1 MSGFLLW
8 AALTVLL
15 TGGFVVFFLCAV
27 PVVITGAVLLGF
39 RRRMRSMPGST
50 AGGKPWLS
58 RLILG
63 GPAKSGDD
71 RVVMTSPDMIYMLGV
86 YDVRQEPVVIHCAI
100 PACDTYWCISLYRR
114 NTDNFYVRN
123 DRASRDR
130 EFDLVLTGP
139 QRSYHKVGNEEVVR
153 APRSR
158 GIVLIRAIIRDR
170 GDEKEIA
177 RVQATLQQTTITPLS
192 QWKVLSRGQAGGD

>member
-1 MSGFLLW
+1 
-8 AALTVLL
+8 
-15 TGGFVVFFLCAV
+15 V
-27 PVVITGAVLLGF
+27 PIVITGAVLLGF
-39 RRRMRSMPGST
+39 RRRM
-50 AGGKPWLS
+50 GGRLEGKRWFNH
-58 RLILG
+58 LILG

-86 YDVRQEPVVIHCAI
+86 YDVRQEPVVIHCAV

-123 DRASRDR
+123 DRSSEER

-139 QRSYHKVGNEEVVR
+139 EGSYHQVGNDEVVR

-158 GIVLIRAIIRDR
+158 GIVVIRAVIRDR
-170 GDEKEIA
+170 ADEEEIA
-177 RVQATLQQTTITPLS
+177 RVQATLKQTTMTPLS
-192 QWKVLSRGQAGGD
+192 QRNVLSRRQAEKA

>member
-8 AALTVLL
+8 AALTLLL
-15 TGGFVVFFLCAV
+15 TGGFVAFFLCAV
-27 PVVITGAVLLGF
+27 PIVITGAVLLGF
-39 RRRMRSMPGST
+39 RRRMGDRPEGRR
-50 AGGKPWLS
+50 WFNH
-58 RLILG
+58 LILG
-63 GPAKSGDD
+63 GPAKSGED

-86 YDVRQEPVVIHCAI
+86 YDVRQEPVVIHCAV

-123 DRASRDR
+123 DRASEQR

-139 QRSYHKVGNEEVVR
+139 QGSYHQVGNEEVVR

-158 GIVLIRAIIRDR
+158 GIVVIRAVIRDR
-170 GDEKEIA
+170 ADEEEIA
-177 RVQATLQQTTITPLS
+177 RVQATLKQTTMTPLS
-192 QWKVLSRGQAGGD
+192 QRNLLSRRQAERA

>member
-8 AALTVLL
+8 AALTLLL
-15 TGGFVVFFLCAV
+15 TGGLVTFFLCAV
-27 PVVITGAVLLGF
+27 PIVITGAVLLGF
-39 RRRMRSMPGST
+39 RRKMGVKPK
-50 AGGKPWLS
+50 GKLWFNH
-58 RLILG
+58 LILG

-86 YDVRQEPVVIHCAI
+86 YDVRQEPVIIHCAV

-123 DRASRDR
+123 DRASEER

-139 QRSYHKVGNEEVVR
+139 DAAYHKAGNEEVVR

-158 GIVLIRAIIRDR
+158 GIVVIRAVIRDR
-170 GDEKEIA
+170 GDEEEIA
-177 RVQATLQQTTITPLS
+177 RVQATLKQTTMTPLS
-192 QWKVLSRGQAGGD
+192 QWNVLSRQQAKI

>member
-1 MSGFLLW
+1 MSGFLPW
-8 AALTVLL
+8 AALTLLL
-15 TGGFVVFFLCAV
+15 TCGFVAFLLCAV
-27 PVVITGAVLLGF
+27 PIVITGAVLLGF
-39 RRRMRSMPGST
+39 RRRMQAKPE
-50 AGGKPWLS
+50 GKPWFN

-86 YDVRQEPVVIHCAI
+86 YDVRQEPVVIHCAV

-123 DRASRDR
+123 DRASAER

-139 QRSYHKVGNEEVVR
+139 QGGYHQAGNEEVVR

-158 GIVLIRAIIRDR
+158 GIVVIRAVIRDR
-170 GDEKEIA
+170 GDEEEIA
-177 RVQATLQQTTITPLS
+177 RLQVTLKQTTMTPLS
-192 QWKVLSRGQAGGD
+192 QWNVLSRQQTGTA

>member
-8 AALTVLL
+8 AALTLLL
-15 TGGFVVFFLCAV
+15 TGGFVAFFLCAL
-27 PVVITGAVLLGF
+27 PIVITGAVVLGF
-39 RRRMRSMPGST
+39 RRKMQGTPQ
-50 AGGKPWLS
+50 GKPWFNH
-58 RLILG
+58 LILG

-86 YDVRQEPVVIHCAI
+86 YDVRQEPVVIHCAV

-123 DRASRDR
+123 DRASEER

-139 QRSYHKVGNEEVVR
+139 EGSYHKVGNEEVVR

-158 GIVLIRAIIRDR
+158 GIVVIRAVIRDR
-170 GDEKEIA
+170 GDEEEIA
-177 RVQATLQQTTITPLS
+177 RVQATLKQTTMTPLS
-192 QWKVLSRGQAGGD
+192 QRNVLSRQQAKV